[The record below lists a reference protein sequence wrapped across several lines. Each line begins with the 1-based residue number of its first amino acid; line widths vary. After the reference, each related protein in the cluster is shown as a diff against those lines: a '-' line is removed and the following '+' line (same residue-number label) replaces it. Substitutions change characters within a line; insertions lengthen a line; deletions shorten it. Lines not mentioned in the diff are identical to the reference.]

1 MRQSEYWK
9 EKWNKSAKENDD
21 VRFIS
26 GWGDISFQEMLFVI
40 NDIVEKLEIS
50 FEDIFLDAGCGA
62 GLFEIAFAYKVKE
75 IYAIDFS
82 KNMVKHA
89 QKNNRYD
96 NIVIERGNIKELHFQ
111 DEFFHKVLANS
122 TIQYLNNTDEV
133 SHALNELIRVTKE
146 GGRILVS
153 LIPDS
158 STKDDFIDGYYYLGL
173 SEDEIKSK
181 IECANMV
188 LWFDVDELVDIIDQI
203 GICSVK
209 RMKPVNA
216 FQQKYYFDLLI
227 KK

>member
-1 MRQSEYWK
+1 M
-9 EKWNKSAKENDD
+9 
-21 VRFIS
+21 
-26 GWGDISFQEMLFVI
+26 
-40 NDIVEKLEIS
+40 
-50 FEDIFLDAGCGA
+50 
-62 GLFEIAFAYKVKE
+62 
-75 IYAIDFS
+75 
-82 KNMVKHA
+82 
-89 QKNNRYD
+89 
-96 NIVIERGNIKELHFQ
+96 
-111 DEFFHKVLANS
+111 LANS

-133 SHALNELIRVTKE
+133 RHSLNELIRVTKE

-158 STKDDFIDGYYYLGL
+158 STKDDFIDGYYYLDL

-203 GICSVK
+203 GVCSIK

-216 FQQKYYFDLLI
+216 FQRKYYFDLLI